1 MQYIL
6 LVVVCSF
13 ATCFP
18 EVTKDDWRY
27 NSFENCVRDGYYKS
41 ADVASTLIDSN
52 GFQAYQLK
60 KYKFT
65 FYCVEDT
72 KSKGI

>member
-6 LVVVCSF
+6 LIVVCTF

-18 EVTKDDWRY
+18 EVTKDDWKY
-27 NSFENCVRDGYYKS
+27 KNFESCVRDGYYKS
-41 ADVASTLIDSN
+41 ADVATKLMDIN

-65 FYCVEDT
+65 FYCVEDKKYNAT
-72 KSKGI
+72 